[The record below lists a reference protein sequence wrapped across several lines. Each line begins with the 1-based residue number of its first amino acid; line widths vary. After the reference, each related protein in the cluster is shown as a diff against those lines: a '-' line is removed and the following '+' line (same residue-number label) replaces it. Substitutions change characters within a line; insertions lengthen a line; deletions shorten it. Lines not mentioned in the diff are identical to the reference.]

1 MSLAAASDPR
11 LSTQVLRPR
20 PPGLKGWIM
29 GQAMAAAPLGLGLL
43 RRFAPLPR
51 FGKLVIATLHDDVTE
66 VFATDA
72 AFAAPY
78 RDKLEVITGGEPF
91 FLGQADGPEYRGA
104 VAAMRRVVRPDDLP
118 RLAHQAEAL
127 AEAAVVGATIAGA
140 GGRIEVVDAL
150 VREVT
155 FKLLGDYL
163 GVPPTPVGDIR
174 VWATRLFE
182 FQFAD
187 PGGDPALRIEVD
199 AIAPAMRAHIQGE
212 MDRRRAA
219 GLAAQP
225 DDVLGRCL
233 SLQAAGE
240 AWYTD
245 AAIRT
250 AIACLMVGG
259 PPQPPMVVPQAL
271 EQLLRR
277 PQALA
282 GAQRAARDG
291 DDDLL
296 AGYVLEAM
304 RFDPLAP
311 GLPRQVAVEA
321 TIAAGTQRART
332 VPAGATVLAAFA
344 SAMMDERRLPDPKV
358 FNPRRL
364 AYEYIH
370 FGHGLH
376 ECFGRHINRATLHL
390 MLKPLLKRSNLR
402 RAPGPAGRLRKNGV
416 FAERLVVEFG

>member
-1 MSLAAASDPR
+1 MSGGALSDPR
-11 LSTQVLRPR
+11 LSTLVLRPR
-20 PPGLKGWIM
+20 PPGLKGWIT
-29 GQAMAAAPLGLGLL
+29 GQVMVAAPLGLGLL

-51 FGKLVIATLHDDVTE
+51 FGNLVIATLHDDVVE

-78 RDKLEVITGGEPF
+78 RDKLDVITGGEPF
-91 FLGQADGPEYRGA
+91 FLGLADGPEYRGA

-118 RLAHQAEAL
+118 GLARQAEAL
-127 AEAAVVGATIAGA
+127 AEKAVAGA

-163 GVPPTPVGDIR
+163 GVPPPPKGDIR

-187 PGGDPALRIEVD
+187 PGGDPALRVQVD

-212 MDRRRAA
+212 MDRRRATGA
-219 GLAAQP
+219 AAQP

-233 SLQAAGE
+233 ALQAAGE
-240 AWYTD
+240 SWYTD

-277 PQALA
+277 PEALA
-282 GAQRAARDG
+282 DAQRAARDG

-311 GLPRQVAVEA
+311 GLPRHVAAEA
-321 TIAAGTQRART
+321 TIAAGTRRART

-344 SAMMDERRLPDPKV
+344 SAMMDARRLPDPKV

-390 MLKPLLKRSNLR
+390 MLKPLLRRPNLR
-402 RAPGPAGRLRKNGV
+402 RAPGPAGRLSKNGV
-416 FAERLVVEFG
+416 FAERLVVEFD

>member
-1 MSLAAASDPR
+1 MSVARSTDPL
-11 LSTQVLRPR
+11 LSRDVLRPR
-20 PPGLKGWIM
+20 AAGLKGWLM
-29 GQAMAAAPLGLGLL
+29 GQVMAAAPLGLGLL

-51 FGKLVIATLHDDVTE
+51 FGKLVIATLHDDVSE

-78 RDKLEVITGGEPF
+78 RDKLDVITGGEPF
-91 FLGQADGPEYRGA
+91 FLGLGDGPDYRAA
-104 VAAMRRVVRPDDLP
+104 VAAMRRVVRPDDMP
-118 RLAHQAEAL
+118 RLAHQAETL
-127 AEAAVVGATIAGA
+127 AEAAVAKGM
-140 GGRIEVVDAL
+140 GRIEVVDAL

-163 GVPPTPVGDIR
+163 GVPPPAEGDLR
-174 VWATRLFE
+174 VWATRLFV

-187 PGGDPALRIEVD
+187 PGGDPALRVQVE

-233 SLQAAGE
+233 ALQAAGE

-250 AIACLMVGG
+250 AVACLMVGG

-277 PQALA
+277 PRALA
-282 GAQRAARDG
+282 GAQRAARDD

-311 GLPRQVAVEA
+311 GLPRHVTADA
-321 TIAAGTQRART
+321 TIAAGTPRART

-344 SAMMDERRLPDPKV
+344 SAMMDDRRLPDPKV
-358 FNPRRL
+358 FNPQRL

-390 MLKPLLKRSNLR
+390 MLKPLLRRPDLR
-402 RAPGPAGRLRKNGV
+402 RAPGAAGRLSKNGV
-416 FAERLVVEFG
+416 FAERLIVEFG

>member
-1 MSLAAASDPR
+1 
-11 LSTQVLRPR
+11 
-20 PPGLKGWIM
+20 M

-78 RDKLEVITGGEPF
+78 RDKLDVITGGEPF
-91 FLGQADGPEYRGA
+91 FLGLGDGPDYRAA
-104 VAAMRRVVRPDDLP
+104 VAAMRRVVRSDDLP
-118 RLAHQAEAL
+118 RLARQTETL
-127 AEAAVVGATIAGA
+127 AEAALAGVA
-140 GGRIEVVDAL
+140 VAGVGGRIEVVDDL

-163 GVPPTPVGDIR
+163 GVPPSPVGDLR

-187 PGGDPALRIEVD
+187 PGGDPALRVQVD

-233 SLQAAGE
+233 VLQAAGE
-240 AWYTD
+240 DWYTD

-250 AIACLMVGG
+250 AVACLMVGG

-277 PQALA
+277 PDALA
-282 GAQRAARDG
+282 GAQRAARGD

-311 GLPRQVAVEA
+311 GLPRHVTAQA
-321 TIAAGTQRART
+321 TIAAGTRRART

-344 SAMMDERRLPDPKV
+344 SAMMDDRRLPDPKV
-358 FNPRRL
+358 FNPHRL

-390 MLKPLLKRSNLR
+390 MLKPLLRRPDLR
-402 RAPGPAGRLRKNGV
+402 RAPGAAGRLSKNGV